1 MCWVGVEFSELGE
14 LRAEGM
20 AEDPALGC
28 MDMEVEIM
36 AGVTGG

>member
-1 MCWVGVEFSELGE
+1 MCWVRVEFSEFWE

-20 AEDPALGC
+20 AEDPALGW
-28 MDMEVEIM
+28 MGMEAEIM